1 MLYIFINP
9 FCNGDLNEV
18 SWNHTMKRF
27 NCSPCRH
34 SNAMF
39 SLHSTGNACNVCVQP
54 TTKMKSKYSLFISY
68 ESGKKFGITE

>member
-1 MLYIFINP
+1 METSTRSVGTTLLRGLTALHAGIQI
-9 FCNGDLNEV
+9 V
-18 SWNHTMKRF
+18 A
-27 NCSPCRH
+27 
-34 SNAMF
+34 AMF